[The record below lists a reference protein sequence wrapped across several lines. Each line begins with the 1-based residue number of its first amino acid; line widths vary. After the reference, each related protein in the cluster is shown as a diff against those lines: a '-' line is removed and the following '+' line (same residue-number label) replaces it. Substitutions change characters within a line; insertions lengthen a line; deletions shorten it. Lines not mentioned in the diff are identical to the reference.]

1 MYRLRHEHDAVV
13 TGRKTIEADDPLY
26 TTRVPDGKNPIR
38 VILSKTGDINFE
50 HQLFKDTTSQ
60 IWIYT
65 ENEKLKITINI

>member
-13 TGRKTIEADDPLY
+13 TGRKQSKQTIPY
-26 TTRVPDGKNPIR
+26 IR
-38 VILSKTGDINFE
+38 QGCQMAKSDKGDSIENGDINFE